1 MLSSAT
7 QNHKCNKCDI
17 EYNIVQ
23 SNLKPYKLLCVPYY
37 SLGFFFVFLLRNNL
51 LYHLLFNLNSR
62 LTFSLKYLH
71 HLVVLFI
78 PIKIK
83 SIGII

>member
-7 QNHKCNKCDI
+7 ENHKCNKCDI

-23 SNLKPYKLLCVPYY
+23 SNLKPYKLLSVPYY

-51 LYHLLFNLNSR
+51 LYHLLF
-62 LTFSLKYLH
+62 
-71 HLVVLFI
+71 
-78 PIKIK
+78 
-83 SIGII
+83 